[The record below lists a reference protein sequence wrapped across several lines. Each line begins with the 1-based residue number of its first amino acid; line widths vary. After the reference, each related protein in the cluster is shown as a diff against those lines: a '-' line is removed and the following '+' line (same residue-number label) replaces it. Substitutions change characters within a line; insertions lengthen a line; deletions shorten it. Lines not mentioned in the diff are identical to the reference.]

1 MKKIGIRKSLRSFQ
15 LGAFAALVAL
25 SSQAQKVVVNL
36 TAQRS
41 SLALPDG
48 KTAPMW
54 EFCTTPANGA
64 ACQGQWAPGPTIVV
78 PVGQELDI
86 NLTNNLPTETS
97 IVILAQ
103 LGGGLGQPTKV
114 DSPVHSA
121 RTNTTWP
128 TNSDGTFTPPAQGTR
143 VRTFGIETAPGG
155 PSQKYTWTNLK
166 AGTYLYE
173 TGTHPSI
180 QAPMGLYGV
189 IVVTNT
195 PVSAT
200 TSTALTP
207 GKAYPGAF
215 THTSGLTD
223 VPYDADAVMLLSEI
237 DLAQNTAV
245 DSLCP
250 ASGPC
255 TTIDPLLYPPAVNY
269 APTYFLMNG
278 QPFNRTSPTGIPI
291 PVTVAS
297 GDTLLRFVN
306 AGLKTHVPSAVG
318 LNMQLVA
325 EDGNVLPGKPK
336 VQNEVLLPAGKTED
350 VLVNL
355 PTTSDP
361 ASGATVYAAKAYGVF
376 DRQLSLSAGNMP
388 DSGIQTFLQVGG
400 ASLPSGVQPQVVAD
414 TFAIPN
420 DGSPFNGNVLLND
433 VAVYSAAV
441 VQSTVDPTA
450 GTVAMNTDGSFVFTP
465 KPTVSFPVSFQYCG
479 NGSTTAN
486 MCTTVTLTA
495 GAATLAPTAQ
505 DDTFNS
511 NIATAIKIPNPG
523 VLANDEDPAGYPL
536 TAKLVEDP
544 TTNAVPSWVTLNPD
558 GSFTA
563 TGTGGGSVSFT
574 YVAVNSHGIASAPAT
589 VTVNFP
595 SPSNLAVSVV
605 DAIMGITVSDYRWT
619 IEEDTTFHNN
629 LDQPTAANPAPSTIA
644 VNFHKSYMPIVAT
657 GCVGPISCG
666 QGQAVG
672 GQDVNPSAET
682 KIGDVHLDPN
692 KHYYIS
698 VLPGDAAN
706 AFIAGS
712 GAPVTDKKTGKTRQF
727 DITKDCAPD
736 TCGHTMGGASIAP
749 GQSNAKVLVETNP
762 LQTAQLSIF
771 VFEDN
776 SPTNG
781 DIDGNEES
789 QGLGGFQITI
799 NDTAGRTGDPAGQI
813 VYDAFN
819 MPLTNALIGTPDCP
833 YIDST
838 GQVLTGNAAV
848 GAMPIGIVLTCP
860 EVNPR
865 TNQRY
870 ALAGQALIKN
880 IMPGRFDV
888 FANPGA
894 GRAQKGETW
903 YQVSTLEGTHAN
915 DAFAKS
921 GEPAYFQEFGPPGYH
936 AFIGFV
942 SPDHIEAIHKQLASA
957 AKSTHSIRGTITNLH
972 MSRPVAETLYSGSH
986 DPISQT
992 TCYVGLNSQSGS
1004 GANVAFTKCDQ
1015 NGNFTLANIPD
1026 GSYQIVVWDEWLDLI
1041 IEYKD
1046 VTVAGE
1052 DVNMHEVPAFSWF
1065 TRIETST
1072 FMDDDGT
1079 HKPDKNPGVGQVPT
1093 TIRFR
1098 DGSFSNKLV
1107 TDSGGNATFDE
1118 LFPLFNWYVLES
1130 DTTRFKGSAVHVVVD
1145 GGGQPDQTGPYA
1157 GILNS
1162 TYPTGEKTE
1171 RVDDGKIQM
1180 EGVQGFINQTE
1191 ITDWGKKPYQLG
1203 ENGGITG
1210 TVVYS
1215 STRPFDDPSLLFQNL
1230 WEPLVPR
1237 VTVRLYQE
1245 MPAPDGTNGLKFIE
1259 STTTTSWDDVANST
1273 DSPMVCPGQR
1283 SDDPFVSATLG
1294 SNINK
1299 CYDGFH
1305 AFNQVQPAVYDGRY
1319 NFTNLTD
1326 GSPLP
1331 AGRYVV
1337 EMVLPTGYELV
1348 KEEDKNILIGDA
1360 WIAPVTQQF
1369 GGLGNIFILPDQA
1382 EVGSGG
1388 GNPNNPN
1395 NPTVN
1400 EGRTDGGLLF
1410 PPCVGSM
1417 HRVPDFLTLFPQS
1430 GQVAPFAGEDRPL
1443 CDRKEVT
1450 ITDQQQSNADFFVF
1464 TAAHIAGH
1472 YTGMILNDAA
1482 SEMNAASPDFG
1493 EKFAVPNIPI
1503 SFKDFNGIE
1512 ISRTYADQWGN
1523 FNGLTPSSWEVN
1535 VPNPA
1540 GYSPNMLIECMNDPG
1555 PIADPAT
1562 GKMIT
1567 DPHYN
1572 PMYSNFCY
1580 TNAFMP
1586 GLTDYLDTP
1595 VLPVS
1600 AFATGYNQTDCA
1612 YPDATPAISRVDSS
1626 AGFGPY
1632 LTTAGGTLTIAAL
1645 GNKVVPNPAYMGPML
1660 PQDPKSAN
1668 TQKTITR
1675 HYGFGTQGQKSKITI
1690 GGADVTAK
1698 VTTWT
1703 DDSII
1708 LNLPANSTGGQLII
1722 TADNGKSSVDAVT
1735 VTIENRVP
1743 VRVDAAGSGQYST
1756 IQPAIEAANPG
1767 DLILVNAGSYNE
1779 LVIMWKPVRLQG
1791 VGATSVIINA
1801 AKYPTNKLEAWR
1813 PHINQLFNI
1822 DANGNQLPNSQVDP
1836 LPGQEITGGVVLLEP
1851 SVLGQEEGA
1860 GITVL
1865 AKNGTASQC
1874 RNASKTNPSYVSN
1887 FNCNPSRID
1896 GISVTGGDAGGG
1908 IFVNGWAH
1916 NIEIANNRVYGNAG
1930 SFHGGIRVGVPYL
1943 EGLTG
1948 GGFGFNKNVHIHH
1961 NSVTNNGTVEANAGD
1976 SGAGGGVSIC
1986 SGTDNYLLNF
1996 NFVCG
2001 NFASTDG
2008 GGIGHIGVSDGGM
2021 IANNIIAFNQ
2031 SYAQSNTVHGG
2042 GITIEGENAVAG
2054 GVTLGTG
2061 NVIVDSNIIQG
2072 NFAESGS
2079 GGGIRLQG
2087 VNGAEISCGTLYK
2100 VTVTNNIIVNNV
2112 AGWAGGGISLADTLN
2127 SSIINNTIA
2136 SNDSVGIV
2144 GGLFNI
2150 PGNPTTAY
2158 PNPAGIV
2165 SEPTTPQ
2172 LAATL
2177 GQTQLPAAQRAIS
2190 NPQLINN
2197 IIWQNR
2203 SFYFDAASGTAQDCA
2218 SNNYADAPAHTC
2230 GTQPT
2235 YWDLGILGDQTT
2247 TPGVNNK
2254 LNPTASIITSTA
2266 GYDASNI
2273 SSDPQFNSTYFNSST
2288 AVPGLLLPPEA
2299 YAAFATLDEG
2309 GNFVDLSYGPL
2320 TISGDYRVQASSPAI
2335 DKGASTFAP
2344 SHDMLGTTR
2353 PQGLGYDIGAYE
2365 YPVPQS
2371 ATLSP
2376 DLNFG
2381 NVQYGQTPSPQ
2392 LVATLTNTG
2401 SGPLTFIAISFG
2413 KTSLNPYSQIN
2424 TCGTTLGVGGSCKI
2438 AVTFT
2443 PTTKNTNVN
2452 NTLIVTDGA
2461 GTQTV
2466 NLIGTG
2472 TNPSATLLPA
2482 ILTLNVVP
2490 RGQTSPYQVATLTN
2504 TGSGPLTVQSTVFS
2518 PGTSTTQITTQFKLI
2533 ATPSGQ
2539 PTACAANATLAAG
2552 ATCNYYI
2559 VNAPTS
2565 NSGTLLTSG
2574 TFRVTDNA
2582 GTQIVNLTVK

>member
-1 MKKIGIRKSLRSFQ
+1 MKKTGIRKSLRIFQ
-15 LGAFAALVAL
+15 LGALAALAAL
-25 SSQAQKVVVNL
+25 SSQAQKVAVNL

-54 EFCTTPANGA
+54 EFCTTPTAPA
-64 ACQGQWAPGPTIVV
+64 TVCPGQWAPGPTIVV

-86 NLTNNLPTETS
+86 TLTNNLPTPTS
-97 IVILAQ
+97 IVVLGQ
-103 LGGGLGQPTKV
+103 LGGGLGTPMMA
-114 DSPVHSA
+114 DSPVHA
-121 RTNTTWP
+121 PHTNTTWP
-128 TNSDGTFTPPAQGTR
+128 TNASGNFTPPAQGPR
-143 VRTFGIETAPGG
+143 VESFGSEATPGT
-155 PSQKYTWTNLK
+155 SQTYTWKALK

-189 IVVTNT
+189 VVVTNAPAPPTLAT
-195 PVSAT
+195 P
-200 TSTALTP
+200 LKP
-207 GKAYPGAF
+207 GTAYPGAYA
-215 THTSGLTD
+215 SPASLKD

-250 ASGPC
+250 TTGPC
-255 TTIDPLLYPPAVNY
+255 TSIDPRLYPPAVNY

-278 QPFNRTSPTGIPI
+278 QPFNRTSPAGIPV
-291 PVTVAS
+291 PNSVAS
-297 GDTLLRFVN
+297 GNMLLRFAN

-318 LNMQLVA
+318 LNMQLIA
-325 EDGNVLPGKPK
+325 EDGNVLPGKPR
-336 VQNEVLLPAGKTED
+336 VQSEILLPAGKTYD

-355 PTTSDP
+355 PIATSNGVTT
-361 ASGATVYAAKAYGVF
+361 YAAKAYGMF
-376 DRQLSLSAGNMP
+376 DRQLSLSAGNTP

-400 ASLPSGVQPQVVAD
+400 ASLPAGVQPMVVPD
-414 TFAIPN
+414 IFTVPN
-420 DGSPFNGNVLLND
+420 DGTPFKGNVLLND
-433 VAVYSAAV
+433 TAVYSAAM
-441 VQSTVDPTA
+441 QGSIDPSV
-450 GTVAMNTDGSFVFTP
+450 GVLAMNTDGSFVFTP
-465 KPTVSFPVSFQYCG
+465 ASGVQFPVTFGYCG
-479 NGSTTAN
+479 NGSSSL
-486 MCTTVTLTA
+486 CTTVTLNGGVA
-495 GAATLAPTAQ
+495 SLAPTALN
-505 DDTFNS
+505 DTFNS
-511 NIATAIKIPNPG
+511 NIATAIKISNPG
-523 VLANDEDPAGYPL
+523 VLANDTDPAGYPL
-536 TAKLVEDP
+536 TAKLVADS
-544 TTNAVPSWVTLNPD
+544 TGTLPSWVTLNTD
-558 GSFTA
+558 GSFSA
-563 TGTGGGSVSFT
+563 TSAGGGSVSFT

-595 SPSNLAVSVV
+595 TGSGLQVSVIDAVSK
-605 DAIMGITVSDYRWT
+605 AAVSDYRWT

-629 LDQPTAANPAPSTIA
+629 LDQPTAANPAPNTIA
-644 VNFHKSYMPIVAT
+644 VNFHKSYMPVIAT

-672 GQDVNPSAET
+672 GNLVDPSAET
-682 KIGDVHLDPN
+682 HIGDVALDPN
-692 KHYYIS
+692 KYYYIS

-706 AFIAGS
+706 AFITGT
-712 GAPVTDKKTGKTRQF
+712 GAPVVDATTGQTRQF
-727 DITKDCAPD
+727 DISKDCTPD
-736 TCGHTMGGASIAP
+736 TCGHTMGGASVAP
-749 GQSNAKVLVETNP
+749 GQSSTTVLVETNP

-813 VYDAFN
+813 TYDAFN
-819 MPLTNALIGTPDCP
+819 MPLTNSLMGMPECP
-833 YIDST
+833 YTDAKGKVLNNTSQI
-838 GQVLTGNAAV
+838 GQLPLG
-848 GAMPIGIVLTCP
+848 MIITCP
-860 EVNPR
+860 SGINPKTR
-865 TNQRY
+865 QPY

-880 IMPGRFDV
+880 LMPGRFDV
-888 FANPGA
+888 FANPAA
-894 GRAQKGETW
+894 GREEAGETW

-942 SPDHIEAIHKQLASA
+942 NPAHIEAIHQQLAKA
-957 AKSTHSIRGTITNLH
+957 AKTTHSISGTITNLH

-992 TCYVGLNSQSGS
+992 TCYVGLNSQSGN

-1015 NGNFTLANIPD
+1015 KGNFTLANIPD

-1046 VTVAGE
+1046 VTVAGT
-1052 DVNMHEVPAFSWF
+1052 DVAMGNVPAFSWF

-1079 HKPDKNPGVGQVPT
+1079 HLPNKNPGVAQVPT

-1107 TDSGGNATFDE
+1107 TDSSGTATFDE

-1145 GGGQPDQTGPYA
+1145 GGGQPDQSGPYA
-1157 GILNS
+1157 GVLNS

-1171 RVDDGKIQM
+1171 RVDDGSIQM

-1191 ITDWGKKPYQLG
+1191 ITDWGKRPYQVG

-1215 STRPFDDPSLLFQNL
+1215 STRPFDDPSMLFQNL
-1230 WEPLVPR
+1230 WEPMVPR

-1245 MPAPDGTNGLKFIE
+1245 SPAPDGTNGLKYVE

-1273 DSPMVCPGQR
+1273 TNPMVCPGQITN
-1283 SDDPFVSATLG
+1283 DPFLSATIGVNNLT
-1294 SNINK
+1294 K

-1305 AFNQVQPAVYDGRY
+1305 AWNQVQPAVYDGRY
-1319 NFTNLTD
+1319 YFTTMPD

-1331 AGRYVV
+1331 AGKYVV

-1360 WIAPVTQQF
+1360 WVAPVSQQF
-1369 GGLGNIFILPDQA
+1369 GALANIFILPDQA
-1382 EVGSGG
+1382 EIGSGG

-1400 EGRTDGGLLF
+1400 EGRTDGGLLY

-1417 HRVPDFLTLFPQS
+1417 HRVPDYLTLFPLA

-1450 ITDQQQSNADFFVF
+1450 VTDQQQSNADFFVF

-1523 FNGLTPSSWEVN
+1523 FNGLTPSSWQVN

-1540 GYSPNMLIECMNDPG
+1540 GYSPNMLIQCMNDPG
-1555 PIADPAT
+1555 PIPDPSGS

-1632 LTTAGGTLTIAAL
+1632 LTTAGGTLTIKAL
-1645 GNKVVPNPAYMGPML
+1645 GDQTVPNPGYLGPMN
-1660 PQDPKSAN
+1660 PG
-1668 TQKTITR
+1668 TQKTIQR
-1675 HYGFGTQGQKSKITI
+1675 HYGFGTQGLKSKITI
-1690 GGADVTAK
+1690 GGVDVTANM
-1698 VTTWT
+1698 TNWA
-1703 DDSII
+1703 DDTIT
-1708 LNLPANSTGGQLII
+1708 LNLPKGTTPSGELII
-1722 TADNGKSSVDAVT
+1722 TANNGKSSVDAVT
-1735 VTIENRVP
+1735 VTVEDRTP
-1743 VRVDAAGSGQYST
+1743 LRVDPAGSGQYST
-1756 IQPAIEAANPG
+1756 IQSAIEAANPG
-1767 DLILVNAGSYNE
+1767 DLVLVNAGSYNE

-1865 AKNGTASQC
+1865 AKNATAAQC
-1874 RNASKTNPSYVSN
+1874 SSRSVSKTSPYYVSN
-1887 FNCNPSRID
+1887 FNCNASRID

-1930 SFHGGIRVGVPYL
+1930 SFHGGIRIGVPYL
-1943 EGLTG
+1943 EGLSG
-1948 GGFGFNKNVHIHH
+1948 ADFGFNKNVHIHH

-1986 SGTDNYLLNF
+1986 SGTDNYLLNY
-1996 NFVCG
+1996 NFICG

-2008 GGIGHIGVSDGGM
+2008 GGIGHIGVSDNGV
-2021 IANNIIAFNQ
+2021 ITNNVIAFNQ

-2042 GITIEGENAVAG
+2042 GIVIEGETPAAG
-2054 GVTLGTG
+2054 GVSLGSG
-2061 NVIVDSNIIQG
+2061 NVTVDSNIIQG

-2079 GGGIRLQG
+2079 GGGIRLQS
-2087 VNGAEISCGTLYK
+2087 VNGADVSRGSLFK
-2100 VTVTNNIIVNNV
+2100 VTVTNNMIVNNV
-2112 AGWAGGGISLADTLN
+2112 AGWAGGGISMADTLL
-2127 SSIINNTIA
+2127 SSIINNTVA
-2136 SNDSVGIV
+2136 NNDSVGIV
-2144 GGLFNI
+2144 GALFNI
-2150 PGNPTTAY
+2150 PNAPTTAY

-2165 SEPTTPQ
+2165 SEPTSPQ

-2177 GQTQLPAAQRAIS
+2177 GRTLLSSAQKAIS

-2197 IIWQNR
+2197 ILWQNR
-2203 SFYFDAASGTAQDCA
+2203 SFYFDAASGTAKDCA
-2218 SNNYADAPAHTC
+2218 SNKYTDAPAHTC
-2230 GTQPT
+2230 GSQPA
-2235 YWDLGILGDQTT
+2235 YWDLGVLGDKST
-2247 TPGVNNK
+2247 TPGINK
-2254 LNPTASIITSTA
+2254 LNPTNSVITSKA

-2273 SSDPQFNSTYFNSST
+2273 TSDPLFNSAYFNSST

-2320 TISGDYRVQASSPAI
+2320 TVGGDYRVQANSPAI

-2344 SHDMLGTTR
+2344 NHDILGTKR
-2353 PQGLGYDIGAYE
+2353 PQGAGYDIGAYE
-2365 YPVPQS
+2365 YPAPPQS
-2371 ATLSP
+2371 ATVTPAALT
-2376 DLNFG
+2376 FG
-2381 NVQYGQTPSPQ
+2381 NLQYGQTKALQVTLSNTGTVSLTNIAVSFAKPLLNPYSQTNNCGTSLAAGRTCIITVTFAPALVNINTSNTLNVVDGAGTQSVSLTGSGTAPS
-2392 LVATLTNTG
+2392 ATLTPNALAFGNITRGTTSAFQAATLKNTG
-2401 SGPLTFIAISFG
+2401 SGPLTLGTVSFHYG
-2413 KTSLNPYSQIN
+2413 FLN
-2424 TCGTTLGVGGSCKI
+2424 L
-2438 AVTFT
+2438 
-2443 PTTKNTNVN
+2443 
-2452 NTLIVTDGA
+2452 
-2461 GTQTV
+2461 QT
-2466 NLIGTG
+2466 
-2472 TNPSATLLPA
+2472 
-2482 ILTLNVVP
+2482 
-2490 RGQTSPYQVATLTN
+2490 
-2504 TGSGPLTVQSTVFS
+2504 
-2518 PGTSTTQITTQFKLI
+2518 TTQYRTV
-2533 ATPSGQ
+2533 AAPNGQ
-2539 PTACAANATLAAG
+2539 PAACGATLAAG
-2552 ATCNYYI
+2552 ASCNYYVVFAPPATGTVINSATMI
-2559 VNAPTS
+2559 VPDGVGLVGNTS
-2565 NSGTLLTSG
+2565 TVTS
-2574 TFRVTDNA
+2574 TTR
-2582 GTQIVNLTVK
+2582 